1 MSVGLLLITNMGKQ
15 PLGFCARFSIIIVI
29 IILIKHVLGKRFDY
43 STMGLILAFCFIF
56 LVISS

>member
-1 MSVGLLLITNMGKQ
+1 MMIGLLLITNVGKQ
-15 PLGFCARFSIIIVI
+15 PLGLCARFSVI
-29 IILIKHVLGKRFDY
+29 IIIIFIKHVLAKGFDY